1 MVNKDNYS
9 VVTTKWQMIGFFGIL
24 ALFVITLIVPV
35 KILTLLFLGCLFVYS
50 ALFPS
55 KALTLLLIYFPARSF
70 FIESNPSLKVF
81 AEVIILGCLIHI
93 LWTSR
98 KQVRSLFHFH
108 WFELALFAFCAVGT
122 ISAFFNDVSIMA
134 ILTQLR
140 AFLLTYAIFYI
151 VKRLVLTKND
161 IQWYLW
167 TTFFV
172 ASILSILGIIEK
184 ISDKTWLFPVA
195 WEMFA
200 LSPTNGGRVYG
211 LAKNPNVLAS
221 FLVIA
226 IFTSFYLKKQLSNW
240 KLWLV
245 WIGIILIG
253 ITSVLTYSRGT
264 LLALMVSMII
274 YIIWKREWR
283 NLLQFAAIFVL
294 SVGLAIGVVEPVTK
308 SLAIESTDAIPPAT
322 PLDEDE
328 DSWGEKNE
336 QQTRVIETFSS
347 DTVGLSQ
354 TGGRLWIVD
363 KGLTVFIDYPIA
375 GAGFATFGDSASL
388 AYGSPIYESYEMR
401 PGIYSDNQ
409 YVQVLA
415 QTGILGVIT
424 FGAFL
429 VIIFG
434 MLVKRRHEPGAVF
447 TLLLFLA
454 IVSSSVVYNTW
465 EDKAVTLFIFGL
477 LGIVFSHNKETLT
490 HPVETLE
497 SEHKERSS
505 KKSLKSASNG

>member
-9 VVTTKWQMIGFFGIL
+9 VVRTKWQMIGFFGVL

-35 KILTLLFLGCLFVYS
+35 KILTLLFFSCLFVYS

-81 AEVIILGCLIHI
+81 AEVIIFGCFIHV
-93 LWTSR
+93 LWASR
-98 KQVRSLFHFH
+98 KQIRSLFHFH

-134 ILTQLR
+134 IITQLR

-151 VKRLVLTKND
+151 MKRLVLTKND

-172 ASILSILGIIEK
+172 ASVLSILGIVEK

-200 LSPTNGGRVYG
+200 SSPTNGGRVYG

-240 KLWLV
+240 KLWMV
-245 WIGIILIG
+245 WVGIILIG

-274 YIIWKREWR
+274 YILWKREWK
-283 NLLQFAAIFVL
+283 NLMQFSAVFVV
-294 SVGLAIGVVEPVTK
+294 SVGLAMGVVEPATK
-308 SLAIESTDAIPPAT
+308 FLAIESTDPLPPAN
-322 PLDEDE
+322 PSDDNE
-328 DSWGEKNE
+328 DSWGEANA

-354 TGGRLWIVD
+354 TGGRLWILD
-363 KGLTVFIDYPIA
+363 KGLTVFGDYPMA
-375 GAGFATFGDSASL
+375 GSGFATFGDSASL

-401 PGIYSDNQ
+401 SGIYSDNQ
-409 YVQVLA
+409 YIQVMA
-415 QTGILGVIT
+415 QTGMLGVIT

-429 VIIFG
+429 VIIFS
-434 MLVKRRHEPGAVF
+434 MLIKRRHEPGVAF
-447 TLLLFLA
+447 TLLLFIA
-454 IVSSSVVYNTW
+454 IVASSVVYNTW

-477 LGIVFSHNKETLT
+477 LGIVFSHNKGTLT
-490 HPVETLE
+490 HPVVSVE
-497 SEHKERSS
+497 SEHKKGSS
-505 KKSLKSASNG
+505 KKSLKSVSNG